1 MGSLFENEANEINK
15 NDFVQYALDHKLL
28 DATEANVRRKKKEK
42 EDRIDRLERY
52 KRQSSIFPDDGT
64 NDQTSGGLF
73 CCLRSSDRSSSR
85 SPVRNIKPATMEMV
99 EIAFRKF
106 DRNGDGV
113 LDWEE
118 FQQVGSQGD
127 HLSIKGYYNIV
138 PFILGFRNLH
148 LLIIFLQ
155 VSSTVDQE
163 QLRRIFETC
172 DQVSKI
178 TRVYRICDQECK
190 IGRNHMIR

>member
-85 SPVRNIKPATMEMV
+85 SPVRDIKPATMEMV

-127 HLSIKGYYNIV
+127 HLSITGYYNID
-138 PFILGFRNLH
+138 I
-148 LLIIFLQ
+148 IIFCDL
-155 VSSTVDQE
+155 
-163 QLRRIFETC
+163 ETC
-172 DQVSKI
+172 
-178 TRVYRICDQECK
+178 TY
-190 IGRNHMIR
+190 